1 MAPWHIHICIL
12 NSSNEEVRRAG
23 YALNEELGR
32 DYEVL
37 MDDRNVAAGVMFADA
52 DLLGVPV
59 RVIVSARNIA
69 NGEAEIATR
78 DKRIRKTVKLDEV
91 RKAID
96 EIIGL

>member
-1 MAPWHIHICIL
+1 M
-12 NSSNEEVRRAG
+12 
-23 YALNEELGR
+23 
-32 DYEVL
+32 L